1 MIQIKRVYDKPAKA
15 DGFRI
20 LVDQLWPRGVSKE
33 EAKLDMWMRAIAPK
47 PGLRKWFA
55 HEAKKFPEFTKR
67 YKEELKD
74 KAYMLAQIKDIEQAH
89 GTVTLLFGA
98 KDTQHNN
105 AVVLLEAL
113 AHFKK
118 HD

>member
-1 MIQIKRVYDKPAKA
+1 MIRIKRAYDKPAKT

-20 LVDQLWPRGVSKE
+20 LVDQLWPRGISKE

-55 HEAKKFPEFTKR
+55 HDPKKFSEFTKR
-67 YKEELKD
+67 YKEELKG
-74 KAYMLAQIKDIEQAH
+74 KAYMLEQIKDIEEEH

-98 KDTQHNN
+98 KDTMHNN

-113 AHFKK
+113 KAI
-118 HD
+118 